1 MPYTQASVKIYTK
14 ELAINVIYYR
24 CDQLTLSLKEEPAD
38 RRLSRTC

>member
-1 MPYTQASVKIYTK
+1 MPYTQASVKIYIK

-24 CDQLTLSLKEEPAD
+24 CEELALNIREEPAD

>member
-1 MPYTQASVKIYTK
+1 MPYTQASIKIYIK

-24 CDQLTLSLKEEPAD
+24 CEQLTLNLKKELAD